1 MSPILVRPIREQL
14 EHDRVIRLLQAKYK
28 RKFNVGMNVGSDQ
41 GVPVGKGTSAVFPD
55 LVLQASD
62 QGQKLLGVIEV
73 ETSESIN
80 NLEAMSQWIR
90 FSRLR
95 VPFLLYVPANG
106 LDAARRL
113 CADHRIRIGEI
124 WTYHAVGEQ
133 MRFTLVTKA
142 IVLGTKKSKKTAT
155 KHPSTSTRS
164 TVTASSSRKRK
175 KATSSAMAQKRK

>member
-1 MSPILVRPIREQL
+1 MRPIREQL

-41 GVPVGKGTSAVFPD
+41 VVPVGKGTSAVFPD

-62 QGQKLLGVIEV
+62 QGEKLLSVIEV

-95 VPFLLYVPANG
+95 VPFLLYVPQVVSMQFDACVQIIVSVLVKFG
-106 LDAARRL
+106 L
-113 CADHRIRIGEI
+113 
-124 WTYHAVGEQ
+124 T
-133 MRFTLVTKA
+133 MRSESRC
-142 IVLGTKKSKKTAT
+142 VL
-155 KHPSTSTRS
+155 R
-164 TVTASSSRKRK
+164 
-175 KATSSAMAQKRK
+175 

>member
-1 MSPILVRPIREQL
+1 MRPIREQL

-41 GVPVGKGTSAVFPD
+41 AVPVGKGTSIVFPD
-55 LVLQASD
+55 LVLQTSD
-62 QGQKLLGVIEV
+62 QARKLLSVIEV

-80 NLEAMSQWIR
+80 NLEAMSQWVR
-90 FSRLR
+90 FSRFR

-113 CADHRIRIGEI
+113 CAEHSIRVGEI

-133 MRFTLVTKA
+133 MRFTLATKA
-142 IVLGTKKSKKTAT
+142 IVLNKKKSKKTAT
-155 KHPSTSTRS
+155 KDSGVSTRS

>member
-41 GVPVGKGTSAVFPD
+41 VVPVGKGASAVFPD

-62 QGQKLLGVIEV
+62 QGEKLLSVIEV
-73 ETSESIN
+73 ETTESIN
-80 NLEAMSQWIR
+80 NLEAMSQWVR

-95 VPFLLYVPANG
+95 VPFLLYVPTNG
-106 LDAARRL
+106 LDSARRL
-113 CADHRIRIGEI
+113 CAEHRVRIGEI

-142 IVLGTKKSKKTAT
+142 IVLDAKKSKKTVT
-155 KHPSTSTRS
+155 KHPDISTRS
-164 TVTASSSRKRK
+164 TVTTSSSRKRK
-175 KATSSAMAQKRK
+175 KATSSAMAEKRK